1 MWAGSQQGA
10 RLPRIYCFSLIAAL
24 VLISAP
30 ALARSGGV
38 KYAPD
43 YSDMRGFNYN
53 TVSSLNYNDE
63 WLHYNHA
70 EVDRD
75 MGYAQRLHLNIA
87 RVFMSYRTWSAD
99 KAAYRDKLKDFV
111 RTAYAHGVGTM
122 VTVVDGPAQMM
133 PELFADSAK
142 PGLRD
147 YAKDL

>member
-1 MWAGSQQGA
+1 
-10 RLPRIYCFSLIAAL
+10 
-24 VLISAP
+24 
-30 ALARSGGV
+30 
-38 KYAPD
+38 
-43 YSDMRGFNYN
+43 MRGFNYN

-99 KAAYRDKLKDFV
+99 KAAYREKLKDFV

-122 VTVVDGPAQMM
+122 VTVVDGPGQMM
-133 PELFADSAK
+133 PDLFADSAR
-142 PGLRD
+142 PGLLGRRQRAGLGASAGGGAQHQPAATHRGGEIHGD
-147 YAKDL
+147 GVP

>member
-1 MWAGSQQGA
+1 M
-10 RLPRIYCFSLIAAL
+10 
-24 VLISAP
+24 SAP

-43 YSDMRGFNYN
+43 YSDMRGF
-53 TVSSLNYNDE
+53 NYNDE

-122 VTVVDGPAQMM
+122 VTVVDGPGQMM
-133 PELFADSAK
+133 P
-142 PGLRD
+142 
-147 YAKDL
+147 